1 MPLVFSDFFNL
12 LKKKLYIR
20 KVEIWDNVKNNIS
33 FSKSV
38 PDISTW
44 RWLSLNKRS
53 YDVIL
58 ARLRSGSIDLNDHL
72 HKLNLKDSPNTD
84 FCLNERETV
93 EHYIF
98 SCQKYSNLRNALFN
112 DLANLNINQNNVNLQ
127 LLLTGQGSNKIRIH
141 ILKIFMNFVKLTKR
155 FEL

>member
-1 MPLVFSDFFNL
+1 M
-12 LKKKLYIR
+12 
-20 KVEIWDNVKNNIS
+20 
-33 FSKSV
+33 
-38 PDISTW
+38 PDISNW

-72 HKLNLKDSPNTD
+72 HKLNLKDSPNCD
-84 FCLNERETV
+84 FCTNERETV

-112 DLANLNINQNNVNLQ
+112 DL
-127 LLLTGQGSNKIRIH
+127 
-141 ILKIFMNFVKLTKR
+141 ILKY
-155 FEL
+155 